1 MKTSFNKKQVL
12 IFIVAIVFIFSL
24 LNFFQKEIKS
34 FFYSFSAP
42 IQKVFWQIGERSS
55 NFLSAVLRARDLK
68 SEKDDLEFKNQK
80 LMIQLAELDKLEEEN
95 KSLRQ
100 ALDLGL
106 EKDFKLAF
114 ARIISKDISQDF
126 ILIDKGKKD
135 GILENM
141 PVITEQKVLIG
152 RISET
157 YEKFSK
163 IMLISNK
170 QSSFD
175 AKILNQEECSGVI
188 KGLGNFNLLLDLISL
203 ENEVYPGD
211 VIVTSYLGGIFPDN
225 LLVGEVKKIRKTDI
239 ESFKQADI
247 EPIFDISKSKNVFV
261 ILEF

>member
-1 MKTSFNKKQVL
+1 MKTSFNKKQIL
-12 IFIVAIVFIFSL
+12 IFIVAIVLIFSL

-55 NFLSAVLRARDLK
+55 NFLSTVLGAKDLK

-114 ARIISKDISQDF
+114 AQIISKDISQDF
-126 ILIDKGKKD
+126 ILIGKGEKD

-163 IMLISNK
+163 VMLISNK

-175 AKILNQEECSGVI
+175 AKILNQEECSGII
-188 KGLGNFNLLLDLISL
+188 KGLGNLNLFLDLIPS
-203 ENEVYPGD
+203 EKEVFEGD
-211 VIVTSYLGGIFPDN
+211 IVVTSCLGGIFPDN
-225 LLVGEVKKIRKTDI
+225 LLVGKIKKVKKTDM
-239 ESFKQADI
+239 ESFQQADI
-247 EPIFDISKSKNVFV
+247 KPIFDISKSRNVFI
-261 ILEF
+261 ILDF